1 MNNQEIP
8 GGGDTTLYQNN
19 PKRNNIPKHDLLA
32 FFGVVALC
40 KYFGFSFE
48 RALNHT
54 LNPEIKK
61 IVTKLQ
67 ITLQDK

>member
-1 MNNQEIP
+1 MSNQENP
-8 GGGDTTLYQNN
+8 TGDHRVLYQDKSKHSDI
-19 PKRNNIPKHDLLA
+19 PKRDVFA
-32 FFGVVALC
+32 FLGLVALC
-40 KYFGFSFE
+40 NYFGYSFE

-61 IVTKLQ
+61 IVNKLQ